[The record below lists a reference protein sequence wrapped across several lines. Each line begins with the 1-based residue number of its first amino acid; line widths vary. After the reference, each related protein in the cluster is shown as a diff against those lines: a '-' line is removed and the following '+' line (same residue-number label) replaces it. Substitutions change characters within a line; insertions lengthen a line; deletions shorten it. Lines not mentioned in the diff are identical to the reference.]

1 MASRRNK
8 KGGWSFIS
16 TILKILIGF
25 ILGVYL
31 SPKLADVLPEEMLSH
46 FGIKKMQSTSQEKI
60 ERGKSIRETKRTEAS
75 DKLYSL
81 EVAVFSDIQ
90 SAAGLV
96 DTLNTRGYF
105 PDIQTVKG
113 RDGVIYKVRI
123 GSWTSKEE
131 AVSYARTFETNEE
144 MKVTVV
150 EIK

>member
-8 KGGWSFIS
+8 KGGGWFIS

-25 ILGVYL
+25 VLGVYL
-31 SPKLADVLPEEMLSH
+31 SPKVADLLPEEMLSR
-46 FGIKKMQSTSQEKI
+46 FGIKKTQSSSIEK
-60 ERGKSIRETKRTEAS
+60 KSPVKKTKRTEAPS
-75 DKLYSL
+75 NLYSL
-81 EVAVFSDIQ
+81 EVAVFSDMQ

-105 PDIQTVKG
+105 PNIQTVKG

-131 AVSYARTFETNEE
+131 AMSYARTFETKEE

-150 EIK
+150 EVK

>member
-8 KGGWSFIS
+8 KGGGSFIS

-25 ILGVYL
+25 VLGVYL
-31 SPKLADVLPEEMLSH
+31 SPKVADLLPQEILSR
-46 FGIKKMQSTSQEKI
+46 FGIKKTQSTSIEK
-60 ERGKSIRETKRTEAS
+60 RSPVKETKRTVAPS
-75 DKLYSL
+75 NLYSL
-81 EVAVFSDIQ
+81 EVAVFSDMQ

-113 RDGVIYKVRI
+113 REGVIYKVRI

-131 AVSYARTFETNEE
+131 AMSYARTFETKEE

-150 EIK
+150 EVK